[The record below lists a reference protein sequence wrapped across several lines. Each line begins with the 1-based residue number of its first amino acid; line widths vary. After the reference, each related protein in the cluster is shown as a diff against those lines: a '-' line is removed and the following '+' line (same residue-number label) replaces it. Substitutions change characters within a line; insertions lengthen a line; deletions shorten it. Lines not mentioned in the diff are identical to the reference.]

1 MVIQPPEATKKVLPI
16 IFFYNSALNVRDN
29 QVSALFLFL
38 EWHCAKKWR
47 KRERDRECLCVCVN

>member
-38 EWHCAKKWR
+38 ERHCAKKME
-47 KRERDRECLCVCVN
+47 KERER